1 MGDSARLR
9 LYRAL
14 AWRDSGTLGRRAT
27 SSFLVVT
34 IAIAVCSVIFGTL
47 PNLPQ
52 IWQRVLAGGRY
63 FSLIVFTLEYLARI
77 WVTPEASPLGQD
89 HPWRGRWRYMI
100 SFIGLVDLLTVLPR
114 YAAFATPVNQ
124 DVLYVIQLLAILK
137 LIRYSRALVLVAT
150 VFRNEARALMAS
162 LMVMGVLMILVSGVM
177 YGIERHAQPKAF
189 GSIPSAM
196 WWSIITMTT
205 VGYGDVIPITP
216 IGRVFGGFV
225 MVLGIIMFALPAGIL
240 ATGFAAEIRRRDF
253 VVTWRTVAGV
263 PLFAR
268 LDATQI
274 AEIARLLR
282 TQVVPAH
289 QVVVRRGGPADAM
302 FFIMS
307 GEVEVDVSPEPVR
320 LGKGQYFGEIALL
333 RDTRRSA
340 TVVTLSECQLLIL
353 ASSDFRSLM
362 QRHPDLRAAVVREA
376 ELRMKGPHYA
386 SPSEDN
392 I

>member
-1 MGDSARLR
+1 MAESARLR
-9 LYRAL
+9 LYRVL
-14 AWRDSGTLGRRAT
+14 AWRDSSSPGRRAT
-27 SSFLVVT
+27 SIFLIIA
-34 IAIAVCSVIFGTL
+34 IAIAVSSVVFGTL

-52 IWQRVLAGGRY
+52 VWRRILANGRHA
-63 FSLIVFTLEYLARI
+63 SLIIFTLEYLARV
-77 WVTPEASPLGQD
+77 WTAPEATPIGAD

-100 SFIGLVDLLTVLPR
+100 SFLGVVDLFTVLPR
-114 YAAFATPVNQ
+114 YVAFATPINQ
-124 DVLYVIQLLAILK
+124 DVLYVIQLLAIMK
-137 LIRYSRALVLVAT
+137 LIRYSRGLTLVAT

-162 LMVMGVLMILVSGVM
+162 LMVMGVILILVSGIM

-205 VGYGDVIPITP
+205 VGYGDIIPVTAA
-216 IGRVFGGFV
+216 GRVFGGFV
-225 MVLGIIMFALPAGIL
+225 MVMGIIMFALPAGIL
-240 ATGFAAEIRRRDF
+240 ATGFATEIRRRDF
-253 VVTWRTVAGV
+253 VISWRTVASV
-263 PLFAR
+263 PLFTR

-333 RDTRRSA
+333 RDTRRTA
-340 TVVTLSECQLLIL
+340 TVVTLNECHLLIL

-362 QRHPDLRAAVVREA
+362 QRHPDLRVAVVREA
-376 ELRMKGPHYA
+376 EHRMKGPHYTA
-386 SPSEDN
+386 PSEDN
-392 I
+392 L